1 MADPIVTEAMI
12 AEQSKQLHD
21 SLDSVG
27 ASIDRMRKRLDLMQS
42 ELLAAAE
49 QFSQYAKYHW
59 AKTPPD
65 REKAEANFTW
75 AIRCRA
81 AAGVADG

>member
-1 MADPIVTEAMI
+1 MADPIVTDAMLDEQREA
-12 AEQSKQLHD
+12 LHA
-21 SLDSVG
+21 SLDSVS
-27 ASIDRMRKRLDLMQS
+27 ASIDRMRERIDWMQS

-49 QFSQYAKYHW
+49 QFSQYANYHW